1 MKQWII
7 SGADREKVNMLIEQY
22 GLPTLTAVL
31 LSIRDI
37 TEKEKIEKFFSRET
51 ELSDPFLMKDM
62 DKAVERIKSAVTAGE
77 KICIYGDYDC
87 DGITATTILYSY
99 LESVFANVMYY
110 IPDRNAEGYGMN
122 TGAVEKLK
130 NEGVQLIVTVDN
142 GISAI
147 NEIDYANSLGIDVVV
162 TDHHKTQDIL
172 PKAVAV
178 VNPHRADD
186 TSPYEDLCGAGIA
199 LKLAMAMEGEQFSIM
214 ENYGEIAAIGTV
226 ADLVPLT
233 GENRTIVK
241 AGLENIGNTERV
253 GLSSLIEIAGID
265 TVNAGNIGFRIAP
278 RINAAGR
285 LGTTYDALKVFMT
298 EDYDEAQQKA
308 KILNELNAQRQSIE
322 LDIFNEICDYIKI
335 NPEYS
340 YDRVIVVSSEN
351 WNAGVIGIV
360 SSRVTE
366 LFGKPSIVISESGEI
381 CKGSGRSV
389 LGFSIVDAVFAC
401 SEYLEKYGGGGHPM
415 AMGFSIKKENIE
427 PFRKAINAYANKIDK
442 MPLSTVKID
451 CKLNP
456 EKIFPEMVHE
466 IQEFEPFGY
475 GNSKPVFALCEMR
488 LDKII
493 PLKEGKHLKLAV
505 SRNNARLN
513 IMKFSTTVDEFP
525 YSEGDIL
532 DFAVS
537 LETNV
542 YQGRENIS
550 FNVKDIKLSG
560 VSNERIMYS
569 LQEYDKYKSGVL
581 SDKILKILPTRENF
595 AAVYKYILSTRKKY
609 YFIDSMLYKIHNVEI
624 NAFKLLMI
632 LEILSE
638 RGLIE
643 YEREFDRLKIS
654 VVDIKV
660 KVNLQASPIYIK
672 LKEDISHVGEHT

>member
-401 SEYLEKYGGGGHPM
+401 SEYLEKYGGHPM

>member
-285 LGTTYDALKVFMT
+285 LGTTYDALRVFMT

-308 KILNELNAQRQSIE
+308 KILNQLNAQRQSIE

-389 LGFSIVDAVFAC
+389 SGFSIVDAVFAC
-401 SEYLEKYGGGGHPM
+401 SEYLEKYGGHPM

-550 FNVKDIKLSG
+550 FNVRDIKLSG

>member
-37 TEKEKIEKFFSRET
+37 TEKENIEKFFSHET
-51 ELSDPFLMKDM
+51 ELSSPFLMKDM

-110 IPDRNAEGYGMN
+110 IPDRNSEGYGMN
-122 TGAVEKLK
+122 IGAVEKLK

-241 AGLENIGNTERV
+241 AGLENIENTERV

-308 KILNELNAQRQSIE
+308 KILNGLNAERQSIE

-340 YDRVIVVSSEN
+340 YDRVIVVSSEK

-366 LFGKPSIVISESGEI
+366 LFGKPSIIISESGEI

-389 LGFSIVDAVFAC
+389 SGFSIVDAVFAC
-401 SEYLEKYGGGGHPM
+401 SEYLEKYGGHPM

-488 LDKII
+488 LDRII

-532 DFAVS
+532 DFAVC
-537 LETNV
+537 LETNL
-542 YQGRENIS
+542 YQGVESIS
-550 FNVKDIKLSG
+550 FNVRDIKLSG

>member
-265 TVNAGNIGFRIAP
+265 TVNAGNIGLRIAP

-285 LGTTYDALKVFMT
+285 LGTTYDALRVFMT

-401 SEYLEKYGGGGHPM
+401 SEYLEKYGGHPM

-595 AAVYKYILSTRKKY
+595 AVVYKYILSTKKKY

>member
-31 LSIRDI
+31 LSMRDI

-401 SEYLEKYGGGGHPM
+401 SEYLEKYGGHPM

-550 FNVKDIKLSG
+550 FNVRDIKLSG

>member
-1 MKQWII
+1 MKKWII
-7 SGADREKVNMLIEQY
+7 SGADKEMVNMLIQKY
-22 GLPTLTAVL
+22 HLPTLTAVL
-31 LSIRDI
+31 LTIRGI
-37 TEKEKIEKFFSRET
+37 TEGEEIEKFFSQEF
-51 ELSDPFLMKDM
+51 ELSDPFLIKDM
-62 DKAVERIKSAVTAGE
+62 DKAVTRIKKAVTTGE
-77 KICIYGDYDC
+77 KICVYGDYDC
-87 DGITATTILYSY
+87 DGVTATSLLYLY

-122 TGAVEKLK
+122 LQAVEKLRQD
-130 NEGVQLIVTVDN
+130 GIQLIVTVDN

-147 NEIDYANSLGIDVVV
+147 KEIDRANELGIDVVV
-162 TDHHKTQDIL
+162 TDHHKPQDIL
-172 PKAVAV
+172 PKAAAI
-178 VNPHRADD
+178 VNPHRTDD
-186 TSPYEDLCGAGIA
+186 DSPYEDFCGAGLA
-199 LKLAMAMEGEQFSIM
+199 LKLAMAMDGEQFSVM

-241 AGLENIGNTERV
+241 AGLQNISNTERA
-253 GLSSLIEIAGID
+253 GLASLIEVSGID

-285 LGTTYDALKVFMT
+285 LGTTSDALDIFIT
-298 EDYDEAQQKA
+298 EDTEVAQQKA
-308 KILNELNAQRQSIE
+308 KILNDLNAKRQAIE
-322 LDIFNEICDYIKI
+322 LDIFNEICDYIKK

-366 LFGKPSIVISESGEI
+366 MFGKPSIIISESGEI

-389 LGFSIVDAVFAC
+389 SGFSIVDAVFAC
-401 SEYLEKYGGGGHPM
+401 SEYLEKYGGHPM
-415 AMGFSIKKENIE
+415 AMGFSIKKENIG
-427 PFRKAINAYANKIDK
+427 PFRKAINDYANKIDK
-442 MPLSTVKID
+442 MPLLSVKID

-456 EKIFPEMVHE
+456 EKIFPEMVKE
-466 IQEFEPFGY
+466 IQNFEPFGY
-475 GNSKPVFALCEMR
+475 GNAKPVFALCEMR

-493 PLKEGKHLKLAV
+493 PLKDGKHLKLAV

-513 IMKFSTTVDEFP
+513 IMKFFTTVDEFP

-532 DFAVS
+532 DFAVC

-542 YQGRENIS
+542 YQGVESIS
-550 FNVKDIKLSG
+550 FNVREIKLSG
-560 VSNERIMYS
+560 VANERIMYS
-569 LQEYDKYKSGVL
+569 LQEYDKYKRGIL
-581 SDKILKILPTRENF
+581 SEKIIKILPTRENF
-595 AAVYKYILSTRKKY
+595 AAVYKYILSTKKKY
-609 YFIDSMLYKIHNVEI
+609 YFIDSMLYKIHNAEI

-632 LEILSE
+632 LEILNE

-654 VVDIKV
+654 VVDIRV

>member
-7 SGADREKVNMLIEQY
+7 SGADKEKVNMLVEKY

-31 LSIRDI
+31 LSIRGI
-37 TEKEKIEKFFSRET
+37 TEQEDIEQFFSQET
-51 ELSDPFLMKDM
+51 ELSEPFLLKDM
-62 DKAVERIKSAVTAGE
+62 DKAVERIKKAVTAGE
-77 KICIYGDYDC
+77 KICVYGDYDC
-87 DGITATTILYSY
+87 DGITATSILYLY

-122 TGAVEKLK
+122 MGAVKKLK
-130 NEGVQLIVTVDN
+130 EEGVQLIVTVDN

-178 VNPHRADD
+178 VNPHRTDD
-186 TSPYEDLCGAGIA
+186 TSPYEDFCGAGLA

-241 AGLENIGNTERV
+241 AGLQNIANTERV
-253 GLSSLIEIAGID
+253 GLSSLIQVSGID

-285 LGTTYDALKVFMT
+285 LGTTSDALGIFMT
-298 EDYDEAQQKA
+298 EDSEEALSKA
-308 KILNELNAQRQSIE
+308 KILNELNAERQSIE
-322 LDIFNEICDYIKI
+322 LDIFNEICDYIKK

-340 YDRVIVVSSEN
+340 YDRVIVVSSEK

-366 LFGKPSIVISESGEI
+366 LFGKPSIIISESGEI

-389 LGFSIVDAVFAC
+389 SGFSIVDAVFAC
-401 SEYLEKYGGGGHPM
+401 SEYLEKYGGHPM

-427 PFRKAINAYANKIDK
+427 PFRKAINDYANKIDK
-442 MPLSTVKID
+442 MPLSAVKID

-513 IMKFSTTVDEFP
+513 MMKFSTTVDEFP

-532 DFAVS
+532 DFAVC
-537 LETNV
+537 LETNI

-550 FNVKDIKLSG
+550 FSVRDIKLSG
-560 VSNERIMYS
+560 VANERIMYS
-569 LQEYDKYKSGVL
+569 LQEYDKYKSGIL
-581 SDKILKILPTRENF
+581 SDKIIKILPTRENF
-595 AAVYKYILSTRKKY
+595 AAVYKYIASTKKRY

-643 YEREFDRLKIS
+643 YEREFDRLKIA

>member
-1 MKQWII
+1 MKKWEI
-7 SGADREKVNMLIEQY
+7 SGADKDKVNMLIEKY
-22 GLPTLTAVL
+22 NLPTLTAVL
-31 LSIRDI
+31 LAIRGI
-37 TEKEKIEKFFSRET
+37 TEREDIERFFSQEF
-51 ELSDPFLMKDM
+51 ELSDPFLIKDM
-62 DKAVERIKSAVTAGE
+62 DKAVERIKRAVTTGE
-77 KICIYGDYDC
+77 KICVYGDYDC
-87 DGITATTILYSY
+87 DGITATSIMYLY
-99 LESVFANVMYY
+99 LESAFANVMYY
-110 IPDRNAEGYGMN
+110 IPDRNEEGYGMN
-122 TGAVEKLK
+122 MKAVEKLK
-130 NEGVQLIVTVDN
+130 DEGVQLIVTVDN

-147 NEIDYANSLGIDVVV
+147 KEIDYANSLGMDVVV

-178 VNPHRADD
+178 VDPHRADE
-186 TSPYEDLCGAGIA
+186 TSPYKDFCGAGLA

-241 AGLENIGNTERV
+241 AGLNNIANTERA
-253 GLSSLIEIAGID
+253 GLSSLIDVSGID
-265 TVNAGNIGFRIAP
+265 TVNSGNIGFRIAP

-285 LGTTYDALKVFMT
+285 LGTTDDALRIFMT
-298 EDYDEAQQKA
+298 EDFDEAQQKA
-308 KILNELNAQRQSIE
+308 KILNDLNSERQSIE
-322 LDIFNEICDYIKI
+322 LDIFNEICDYIRI

-366 LFGKPSIVISESGEI
+366 LFGKPSVIISESGDI

-389 LGFSIVDAVFAC
+389 SGFSIVDAVFAC
-401 SEYLEKYGGGGHPM
+401 SEYLEKYGGHPM

-427 PFRKAINAYANKIDK
+427 PFRKAINAYANQIDK
-442 MPLSTVKID
+442 MPLLSMKID

-456 EKIFPEMVHE
+456 EKIFPEMVRE
-466 IQEFEPFGY
+466 IQKFEPFGY
-475 GNSKPVFALCEMR
+475 GNPKPVFALCDMR
-488 LDKII
+488 LDRII

-532 DFAVS
+532 DFAVC
-537 LETNV
+537 LETNL
-542 YQGRENIS
+542 YQGVESIS
-550 FNVKDIKLSG
+550 FNVRDIKLSG
-560 VSNERIMYS
+560 VANERIMYS
-569 LQEYDKYKSGVL
+569 LQEYDKYKSG
-581 SDKILKILPTRENF
+581 ILTEKLAKILPTRENF
-595 AAVYKYILSTRKKY
+595 AVVYKYILSTKRKY
-609 YFIDSMLYKIHNVEI
+609 YFIDSMLYKIHNAEI

-632 LEILSE
+632 LEILNE
-638 RGLIE
+638 RGLID
-643 YEREFDRLKIS
+643 YERNFDRLKIS

>member
-7 SGADREKVNMLIEQY
+7 SGADKEKVNMLVEKY

-31 LSIRDI
+31 LSIRGI
-37 TEKEKIEKFFSRET
+37 TEQEDIEQFFSQET
-51 ELSDPFLMKDM
+51 ELSEPFLLKDM
-62 DKAVERIKSAVTAGE
+62 DKAVERIKKAVTAGE
-77 KICIYGDYDC
+77 KICVYGDYDC
-87 DGITATTILYSY
+87 DGITATSILYLY

-122 TGAVEKLK
+122 MGAVKKLK
-130 NEGVQLIVTVDN
+130 EEGVQLIVTVDN

-178 VNPHRADD
+178 VNPHRTDD
-186 TSPYEDLCGAGIA
+186 TSPYEDFCGAGLA
-199 LKLAMAMEGEQFSIM
+199 LKLAMAMEGEQFSII

-241 AGLENIGNTERV
+241 AGLQNIANTERV
-253 GLSSLIEIAGID
+253 GLSSLIQVSGID

-285 LGTTYDALKVFMT
+285 LGTTSDALGIFMT
-298 EDYDEAQQKA
+298 EDSEEALSKA
-308 KILNELNAQRQSIE
+308 KILNELNAERQSIE
-322 LDIFNEICDYIKI
+322 LDIFNEICDYIKK

-340 YDRVIVVSSEN
+340 YDRVIVVSSEK

-366 LFGKPSIVISESGEI
+366 LFGKPSIIISESGEI

-389 LGFSIVDAVFAC
+389 SGFSIVDAVFAC
-401 SEYLEKYGGGGHPM
+401 SEYLEKYGGHPM

-427 PFRKAINAYANKIDK
+427 PFRKAINDYANKIDK
-442 MPLSTVKID
+442 MPLSAVKID

-513 IMKFSTTVDEFP
+513 MMKFSTTVDEFP

-532 DFAVS
+532 DFAVC
-537 LETNV
+537 LETNI

-550 FNVKDIKLSG
+550 FSVRDIKLSG
-560 VSNERIMYS
+560 VANERIMYS
-569 LQEYDKYKSGVL
+569 LQEYDKYKSGIL
-581 SDKILKILPTRENF
+581 SDKIIKILPTRENF
-595 AAVYKYILSTRKKY
+595 AAVYKYIASTKKRY

-643 YEREFDRLKIS
+643 YEREFDRLKIA

>member
-110 IPDRNAEGYGMN
+110 IPDRNSEGYGMN

-401 SEYLEKYGGGGHPM
+401 SEYLEKYGGHPM

-550 FNVKDIKLSG
+550 FNVRDIKLSG

-595 AAVYKYILSTRKKY
+595 AAVYKYILSTKKKY

>member
-7 SGADREKVNMLIEQY
+7 SGADKEKVNMLVEKY

-31 LSIRDI
+31 LSIRGI
-37 TEKEKIEKFFSRET
+37 TEQEDIEQFFSQET
-51 ELSDPFLMKDM
+51 ELSEPFLLKDM
-62 DKAVERIKSAVTAGE
+62 DKAVERIKKAVTAGE
-77 KICIYGDYDC
+77 KICVYGDYDC
-87 DGITATTILYSY
+87 DGITATSILYLY

-122 TGAVEKLK
+122 MGAVKKLK
-130 NEGVQLIVTVDN
+130 EEGVQLIVTVDN

-178 VNPHRADD
+178 VNPHRTDD
-186 TSPYEDLCGAGIA
+186 TSPYEDFCGAGLA

-241 AGLENIGNTERV
+241 AGLQNIANTERV
-253 GLSSLIEIAGID
+253 GLSSLIQVSGID

-285 LGTTYDALKVFMT
+285 LGTTSDALGIFMT
-298 EDYDEAQQKA
+298 EDSEEALSKA
-308 KILNELNAQRQSIE
+308 KILNELNAERQSIE
-322 LDIFNEICDYIKI
+322 LDIFNEICDYIKK

-340 YDRVIVVSSEN
+340 YDRVIVVSSEK

-360 SSRVTE
+360 SSGVTE
-366 LFGKPSIVISESGEI
+366 LFGKPSIIISESGEI

-389 LGFSIVDAVFAC
+389 SGFSIVDAVFAC
-401 SEYLEKYGGGGHPM
+401 SEYLEKYGGHPM

-427 PFRKAINAYANKIDK
+427 PFRKAINDYANKIDK
-442 MPLSTVKID
+442 MPLSAVKID

-513 IMKFSTTVDEFP
+513 MMKFSTTVDEFP

-532 DFAVS
+532 DFAVC
-537 LETNV
+537 LETNI

-550 FNVKDIKLSG
+550 FSVRDIKLSG
-560 VSNERIMYS
+560 VANERIMYS
-569 LQEYDKYKSGVL
+569 LQEYDKYKSGIL
-581 SDKILKILPTRENF
+581 SDKIIKILPTRENF
-595 AAVYKYILSTRKKY
+595 AAVYKYIASTKKRY

-643 YEREFDRLKIS
+643 YEREFDRLKIA

>member
-31 LSIRDI
+31 LSMRDI

-308 KILNELNAQRQSIE
+308 KILNQLNAQRQSIE

-401 SEYLEKYGGGGHPM
+401 SEYLEKYGGHPM

-595 AAVYKYILSTRKKY
+595 AVVYKYILSTKKKY

>member
-401 SEYLEKYGGGGHPM
+401 SEYLEKYGGHPM

-595 AAVYKYILSTRKKY
+595 AVVYKYILSTKKKY

>member
-7 SGADREKVNMLIEQY
+7 SGADKEKVNMLVEKY

-31 LSIRDI
+31 LSIRGI
-37 TEKEKIEKFFSRET
+37 TEQEDIERFFSQET
-51 ELSDPFLMKDM
+51 ELSEPFLLKDM
-62 DKAVERIKSAVTAGE
+62 DKAVERIKKAVTAGE
-77 KICIYGDYDC
+77 KICVYGDYDC
-87 DGITATTILYSY
+87 DGITATSILYLY

-122 TGAVEKLK
+122 MGAVKKLK
-130 NEGVQLIVTVDN
+130 EEGVQLIVTVDN

-178 VNPHRADD
+178 VNPHRTDD
-186 TSPYEDLCGAGIA
+186 TSPYEDFCGAGLA

-241 AGLENIGNTERV
+241 AGLQNIANTERV
-253 GLSSLIEIAGID
+253 GLSSLIQVSGID

-285 LGTTYDALKVFMT
+285 LGTTSDALGIFMT
-298 EDYDEAQQKA
+298 EDSEEALSKA
-308 KILNELNAQRQSIE
+308 KILNELNAERQSIE
-322 LDIFNEICDYIKI
+322 LDIFNEICDYIKK

-340 YDRVIVVSSEN
+340 YDRVIVVSSEK

-360 SSRVTE
+360 SSGVTE
-366 LFGKPSIVISESGEI
+366 LFGKPSIIISESGEI

-389 LGFSIVDAVFAC
+389 SGFSIVDAVFAC
-401 SEYLEKYGGGGHPM
+401 SEYLEKYGGHPM

-427 PFRKAINAYANKIDK
+427 PFRKAINDYANKIDK
-442 MPLSTVKID
+442 MPLSAVKID

-513 IMKFSTTVDEFP
+513 MMKFSTTVDEFP

-532 DFAVS
+532 DFAVC
-537 LETNV
+537 LETNI

-550 FNVKDIKLSG
+550 FSVRDIKLSG
-560 VSNERIMYS
+560 VANERIMYS
-569 LQEYDKYKSGVL
+569 LQEYDKYKSGIL
-581 SDKILKILPTRENF
+581 SDKIIKILPTRENF
-595 AAVYKYILSTRKKY
+595 AAVYKYIASTKKRY

-643 YEREFDRLKIS
+643 YEREFDRLKIA

>member
-1 MKQWII
+1 MKKWII
-7 SGADREKVNMLIEQY
+7 SGADKEMVNMLIQKY
-22 GLPTLTAVL
+22 HLPTLTAVL
-31 LSIRDI
+31 LTIRGI
-37 TEKEKIEKFFSRET
+37 TEGEEIEKFFSQEF
-51 ELSDPFLMKDM
+51 ELSDPFLIKDM
-62 DKAVERIKSAVTAGE
+62 DKAVTRIKKAVTTGE
-77 KICIYGDYDC
+77 KICVYGDYDC
-87 DGITATTILYSY
+87 DGVTATSLLYLY

-122 TGAVEKLK
+122 LQAVEKLRQD
-130 NEGVQLIVTVDN
+130 GIQLIVTVDN

-147 NEIDYANSLGIDVVV
+147 KEIDRANELGIDVVV
-162 TDHHKTQDIL
+162 TDHHKPQDIL
-172 PKAVAV
+172 PKAAAI
-178 VNPHRADD
+178 VNPHRTDD
-186 TSPYEDLCGAGIA
+186 DSPYEDFCGAGLA
-199 LKLAMAMEGEQFSIM
+199 LKLAMAMDGEQFSVM

-241 AGLENIGNTERV
+241 AGLQNISNTERA
-253 GLSSLIEIAGID
+253 GLASLIEVSGID

-285 LGTTYDALKVFMT
+285 LGTTSDALDIFIT
-298 EDYDEAQQKA
+298 EDTEVAQQKA
-308 KILNELNAQRQSIE
+308 KILNDLNAKRQAIE
-322 LDIFNEICDYIKI
+322 LDIFNEICDYIKK

-366 LFGKPSIVISESGEI
+366 MFGKPSIIISESGDI

-389 LGFSIVDAVFAC
+389 SGFSIVDAVFAC
-401 SEYLEKYGGGGHPM
+401 SEYLEKYGGHPM
-415 AMGFSIKKENIE
+415 AMGFSIKKENIG
-427 PFRKAINAYANKIDK
+427 PFRKAINDYANKIDK
-442 MPLSTVKID
+442 MPLLSVKID

-456 EKIFPEMVHE
+456 EKIFPEMVKE
-466 IQEFEPFGY
+466 IQNFEPFGY
-475 GNSKPVFALCEMR
+475 GNAKPVFALCEMR

-493 PLKEGKHLKLAV
+493 PLKDGKHLKLAV

-513 IMKFSTTVDEFP
+513 IMKFFTTVDEFP

-532 DFAVS
+532 DFAVC

-542 YQGRENIS
+542 YQGVESIS
-550 FNVKDIKLSG
+550 FNVREIKLSG
-560 VSNERIMYS
+560 VANERIMYS
-569 LQEYDKYKSGVL
+569 LQEYDKYKRGIL
-581 SDKILKILPTRENF
+581 SEKIIKILPTRENF
-595 AAVYKYILSTRKKY
+595 AAVYKYILSTKKKY
-609 YFIDSMLYKIHNVEI
+609 YFIDSMLYKIHNAEI

-632 LEILSE
+632 LEILNE

-654 VVDIKV
+654 VVDIRV

>member
-308 KILNELNAQRQSIE
+308 KILNGLNAERQSIE

-401 SEYLEKYGGGGHPM
+401 SEYLEKYGGHPM

-550 FNVKDIKLSG
+550 FNVRDIKLSG

>member
-1 MKQWII
+1 MKKWII
-7 SGADREKVNMLIEQY
+7 SGADKEMVNMLIQKY
-22 GLPTLTAVL
+22 HLPTLTAVL
-31 LSIRDI
+31 LTIRGI
-37 TEKEKIEKFFSRET
+37 TEGEEIEKFFSQEF
-51 ELSDPFLMKDM
+51 ELSDPFLIKDM
-62 DKAVERIKSAVTAGE
+62 DKAVTRIKKAVTTGE
-77 KICIYGDYDC
+77 KICVYGDYDC
-87 DGITATTILYSY
+87 DGVTATSLLYLY

-122 TGAVEKLK
+122 LQAVEKLRQD
-130 NEGVQLIVTVDN
+130 GIQLIVTVDN

-147 NEIDYANSLGIDVVV
+147 KEIDRANELGIDVVV
-162 TDHHKTQDIL
+162 TDHHKPQDIL
-172 PKAVAV
+172 PKAAAI
-178 VNPHRADD
+178 VNPHRTDD
-186 TSPYEDLCGAGIA
+186 DSPYEDFCGAGLA
-199 LKLAMAMEGEQFSIM
+199 LKLAMAMDGEQFSVM

-241 AGLENIGNTERV
+241 AGLQNISNTERA
-253 GLSSLIEIAGID
+253 GLASLIEVSGID

-285 LGTTYDALKVFMT
+285 LGTTSDALDIFIT
-298 EDYDEAQQKA
+298 EDTEVAQQKA
-308 KILNELNAQRQSIE
+308 KILNDLNAKRQAIE
-322 LDIFNEICDYIKI
+322 LDIFNEICDYIKK

-366 LFGKPSIVISESGEI
+366 MFGKPSIIISESGEI

-389 LGFSIVDAVFAC
+389 SGFSIVDAVFAC
-401 SEYLEKYGGGGHPM
+401 SEYLEKYGGHPM
-415 AMGFSIKKENIE
+415 AMGFSIKKENIG
-427 PFRKAINAYANKIDK
+427 PFRKAINDYANKIDK
-442 MPLSTVKID
+442 MPLLSVKID

-456 EKIFPEMVHE
+456 EKIFPEMVKE
-466 IQEFEPFGY
+466 IQNFEPFGY
-475 GNSKPVFALCEMR
+475 GNAKPVFALCEMR

-493 PLKEGKHLKLAV
+493 PLKDGKHLKLAV

-513 IMKFSTTVDEFP
+513 IMKFFTTVDEFP

-532 DFAVS
+532 DFAVC

-542 YQGRENIS
+542 YQGVESIS
-550 FNVKDIKLSG
+550 FNVREIKLSG
-560 VSNERIMYS
+560 VANERIMYS
-569 LQEYDKYKSGVL
+569 LQEYDKYKRGIL
-581 SDKILKILPTRENF
+581 SEKIIKILPTRENF
-595 AAVYKYILSTRKKY
+595 AAVYKYILSTKKKY
-609 YFIDSMLYKIHNVEI
+609 YFIDSMLYKIHNAEI

-632 LEILSE
+632 LEILNE

>member
-1 MKQWII
+1 MKKWII
-7 SGADREKVNMLIEQY
+7 SGADKEMVNMLIQKY
-22 GLPTLTAVL
+22 HLPTLTAVL
-31 LSIRDI
+31 LAIRGI
-37 TEKEKIEKFFSRET
+37 TEGEDIEKFFSREF
-51 ELSDPFLMKDM
+51 ELSDPFLIKDM
-62 DKAVERIKSAVTAGE
+62 DKAVKRIKKAVTTGE

-87 DGITATTILYSY
+87 DGVTATALLYLY

-122 TGAVEKLK
+122 LQAVEKLK
-130 NEGVQLIVTVDN
+130 QDGIQLIVTVDN

-147 NEIDYANSLGIDVVV
+147 KEIDRANELGIDVVV
-162 TDHHKTQDIL
+162 TDHHKPQDIL

-178 VNPHRADD
+178 VNPHRTDD
-186 TSPYEDLCGAGIA
+186 DSPYEDFCGAGLA
-199 LKLAMAMEGEQFSIM
+199 LKLAMAMEGEQFSVM

-241 AGLENIGNTERV
+241 AGLQNISNTERV
-253 GLSSLIEIAGID
+253 GLASLIEVSGID

-285 LGTTYDALKVFMT
+285 LGTTSDALDIFTT
-298 EDYDEAQQKA
+298 EDMDDAQQKA
-308 KILNELNAQRQSIE
+308 KILNDLNAERQSIE
-322 LDIFNEICDYIKI
+322 LDIFNEICDYIKK

-366 LFGKPSIVISESGEI
+366 MFGKPSIIISESGEI

-389 LGFSIVDAVFAC
+389 SGFSIVDAVFAC
-401 SEYLEKYGGGGHPM
+401 SEYLEKYGGHPM

-427 PFRKAINAYANKIDK
+427 PFRKAINDYANKIEK
-442 MPLSTVKID
+442 MPLLSVKID

-456 EKIFPEMVHE
+456 EKIFPEMVKE
-466 IQEFEPFGY
+466 IQNFEPFGY

-493 PLKEGKHLKLAV
+493 PLKDGKHLKLAV

-513 IMKFSTTVDEFP
+513 IMKFFTTVDEFP

-532 DFAVS
+532 DFAVC

-542 YQGRENIS
+542 YQGVESIS
-550 FNVKDIKLSG
+550 FNVREIKLSG
-560 VSNERIMYS
+560 VANERIMYS
-569 LQEYDKYKSGVL
+569 LQEYDKYKSGIL
-581 SDKILKILPTRENF
+581 TDKLTKILPTRENF
-595 AAVYKYILSTRKKY
+595 AAVYKYILATKKKY
-609 YFIDSMLYKIHNVEI
+609 YFIDSMLYKIHNAEI

-632 LEILSE
+632 LEILNE

-660 KVNLQASPIYIK
+660 KVNLQTSPIYIK

>member
-285 LGTTYDALKVFMT
+285 LGTTYDALRVFMT

-401 SEYLEKYGGGGHPM
+401 SEYLEKYGGHPM

-550 FNVKDIKLSG
+550 FNVRDIKLSG

>member
-7 SGADREKVNMLIEQY
+7 SGADKEKVNMLVEKY

-31 LSIRDI
+31 LSIRGI
-37 TEKEKIEKFFSRET
+37 TEQEDIEQFFSQET
-51 ELSDPFLMKDM
+51 ELSEPFLLKDM
-62 DKAVERIKSAVTAGE
+62 DKAVERIKKAVTAGE
-77 KICIYGDYDC
+77 KICVYGDYDC
-87 DGITATTILYSY
+87 DGITATSILYLY

-122 TGAVEKLK
+122 MGAVKKLK
-130 NEGVQLIVTVDN
+130 EEGVQLIVTVDN

-178 VNPHRADD
+178 VNPHRTDD
-186 TSPYEDLCGAGIA
+186 TSPYEDFCGAGLA
-199 LKLAMAMEGEQFSIM
+199 LKLAMAMEGEQFSII

-241 AGLENIGNTERV
+241 AGLQNIANTERV
-253 GLSSLIEIAGID
+253 GLSSLIQVSGID

-285 LGTTYDALKVFMT
+285 LGTTSDALGIFMT
-298 EDYDEAQQKA
+298 EDSEEALSKA
-308 KILNELNAQRQSIE
+308 KILNELNAERQSIE
-322 LDIFNEICDYIKI
+322 LDIFNEICDYIKK

-340 YDRVIVVSSEN
+340 YDRVIVVSSEK

-360 SSRVTE
+360 SSGVTE
-366 LFGKPSIVISESGEI
+366 LFGKPSIIISESGEI

-389 LGFSIVDAVFAC
+389 SGFSIVDAVFAC
-401 SEYLEKYGGGGHPM
+401 SEYLEKYGGHPM

-427 PFRKAINAYANKIDK
+427 PFRKAINDYANKIDK
-442 MPLSTVKID
+442 MPLSAVKID

-513 IMKFSTTVDEFP
+513 MMKFSTTVDEFP

-532 DFAVS
+532 DFAVC
-537 LETNV
+537 LETNI

-550 FNVKDIKLSG
+550 FSVRDIKLSG
-560 VSNERIMYS
+560 VANERIMYS
-569 LQEYDKYKSGVL
+569 LQEYDKYKSGIL
-581 SDKILKILPTRENF
+581 SDKIIKILPTRENF
-595 AAVYKYILSTRKKY
+595 AAVYKYIASTKKRY

-643 YEREFDRLKIS
+643 YEREFDRLKIA

>member
-37 TEKEKIEKFFSRET
+37 TEKENIEKFFSHET
-51 ELSDPFLMKDM
+51 ELSNPFLMKDM

-233 GENRTIVK
+233 GENRAIVK

-389 LGFSIVDAVFAC
+389 SGFSIVDAVFAC
-401 SEYLEKYGGGGHPM
+401 SEYLEKYGGHPM

-550 FNVKDIKLSG
+550 FNVRDIKLSG

>member
-1 MKQWII
+1 MKKWII
-7 SGADREKVNMLIEQY
+7 SGADKDVVNMLIEKY
-22 GLPTLTAVL
+22 DLPTLTAVL
-31 LSIRDI
+31 LAIRGMTDR
-37 TEKEKIEKFFSRET
+37 EDIEKFFSQEF
-51 ELSDPFLMKDM
+51 ELSDPFLIKDM
-62 DKAVERIKSAVTAGE
+62 DKAVERIKRAVTTGE
-77 KICIYGDYDC
+77 KICVYGDYDC
-87 DGITATTILYSY
+87 DGITATSIMYLY
-99 LESVFANVMYY
+99 LESSFADVMYY
-110 IPDRNAEGYGMN
+110 IPDRNEEGYGMN
-122 TGAVEKLK
+122 MGAIKKLK
-130 NEGVQLIVTVDN
+130 DEGVQLIVTVDN

-147 NEIDYANSLGIDVVV
+147 KEIDYANSLGMDVVV

-178 VNPHRADD
+178 VDPHRADD
-186 TSPYEDLCGAGIA
+186 TCPYSDFCGAGLA
-199 LKLAMAMEGEQFSIM
+199 LKLAMAMEGEQFSVM

-241 AGLENIGNTERV
+241 AGLSGIDNTERA
-253 GLSSLIEIAGID
+253 GLSSLIEVSGID

-285 LGTTYDALKVFMT
+285 LGTTDDALCIFMT
-298 EDYDEAQQKA
+298 EDFDEAQKKA
-308 KILNELNAQRQSIE
+308 KILNDLNSERQSIE
-322 LDIFNEICDYIKI
+322 LDIFNEICDYIRI

-340 YDRVIVVSSEN
+340 YDRVIVVSSEK

-366 LFGKPSIVISESGEI
+366 LFGKPSVIISESGDI

-389 LGFSIVDAVFAC
+389 SGFSIVDAVFAC
-401 SEYLEKYGGGGHPM
+401 SEYLEKYGGHPM

-427 PFRKAINAYANKIDK
+427 PFRKAINAYANQIDK
-442 MPLSTVKID
+442 MPLLSMKID

-456 EKIFPEMVHE
+456 EKIFPEMVRE
-466 IQEFEPFGY
+466 IQKFEPFGY
-475 GNSKPVFALCEMR
+475 GNPKPVFALCDMR
-488 LDKII
+488 LDRII

-532 DFAVS
+532 DFAVC
-537 LETNV
+537 LETNL
-542 YQGRENIS
+542 YQGVESIS
-550 FNVKDIKLSG
+550 FNVRDIKLSG
-560 VSNERIMYS
+560 VANERIMYS
-569 LQEYDKYKSGVL
+569 LQEYDKYKSG
-581 SDKILKILPTRENF
+581 ILTEKLAKILPTRENF
-595 AAVYKYILSTRKKY
+595 AVVYKYILSTKRKY
-609 YFIDSMLYKIHNVEI
+609 YFIDSMLYKIHNAEI

-632 LEILSE
+632 LEILNE
-638 RGLIE
+638 RGLID
-643 YEREFDRLKIS
+643 YERNFDRLKIS

>member
-37 TEKEKIEKFFSRET
+37 TEKENIEKFFSHET
-51 ELSDPFLMKDM
+51 ELSNPFLMKDM

-110 IPDRNAEGYGMN
+110 IPDRNSEGYGMN
-122 TGAVEKLK
+122 IGAVEKLK

-241 AGLENIGNTERV
+241 AGLENIENTERV

-308 KILNELNAQRQSIE
+308 KILNGLNAERQSIE

-340 YDRVIVVSSEN
+340 YDRVIVVSSEK

-366 LFGKPSIVISESGEI
+366 LFGKPSIIISESGEI

-389 LGFSIVDAVFAC
+389 SGFSIVDAVFAC
-401 SEYLEKYGGGGHPM
+401 SEYLEKYGGHPM

-488 LDKII
+488 LDRII

-532 DFAVS
+532 DFAVC

-550 FNVKDIKLSG
+550 FNVRDIKLSG

>member
-31 LSIRDI
+31 LSMRDI

-401 SEYLEKYGGGGHPM
+401 SEYLEKYGGHPM

-595 AAVYKYILSTRKKY
+595 AVVYKYILSTKKKY

>member
-31 LSIRDI
+31 LSMRDI

-172 PKAVAV
+172 PKSVAV

-285 LGTTYDALKVFMT
+285 LGTTYDALRVFMT

-308 KILNELNAQRQSIE
+308 KILNQLNAQRQSIE

-401 SEYLEKYGGGGHPM
+401 SEYLEKYGGHPM

-595 AAVYKYILSTRKKY
+595 AVVYKYILSTKKKY

>member
-1 MKQWII
+1 
-7 SGADREKVNMLIEQY
+7 
-22 GLPTLTAVL
+22 
-31 LSIRDI
+31 
-37 TEKEKIEKFFSRET
+37 
-51 ELSDPFLMKDM
+51 
-62 DKAVERIKSAVTAGE
+62 
-77 KICIYGDYDC
+77 
-87 DGITATTILYSY
+87 
-99 LESVFANVMYY
+99 
-110 IPDRNAEGYGMN
+110 
-122 TGAVEKLK
+122 
-130 NEGVQLIVTVDN
+130 
-142 GISAI
+142 
-147 NEIDYANSLGIDVVV
+147 
-162 TDHHKTQDIL
+162 
-172 PKAVAV
+172 
-178 VNPHRADD
+178 
-186 TSPYEDLCGAGIA
+186 
-199 LKLAMAMEGEQFSIM
+199 
-214 ENYGEIAAIGTV
+214 
-226 ADLVPLT
+226 
-233 GENRTIVK
+233 
-241 AGLENIGNTERV
+241 
-253 GLSSLIEIAGID
+253 
-265 TVNAGNIGFRIAP
+265 
-278 RINAAGR
+278 
-285 LGTTYDALKVFMT
+285 
-298 EDYDEAQQKA
+298 
-308 KILNELNAQRQSIE
+308 
-322 LDIFNEICDYIKI
+322 
-335 NPEYS
+335 
-340 YDRVIVVSSEN
+340 
-351 WNAGVIGIV
+351 
-360 SSRVTE
+360 
-366 LFGKPSIVISESGEI
+366 
-381 CKGSGRSV
+381 
-389 LGFSIVDAVFAC
+389 
-401 SEYLEKYGGGGHPM
+401 M

-595 AAVYKYILSTRKKY
+595 AVVYKYILSTKKKY

>member
-285 LGTTYDALKVFMT
+285 LGTTYDALRVFMT

-401 SEYLEKYGGGGHPM
+401 SEYLEKYGGHPM

-595 AAVYKYILSTRKKY
+595 AVVYKYILSTKKKY

>member
-37 TEKEKIEKFFSRET
+37 TEKENIEKFFSHET
-51 ELSDPFLMKDM
+51 ELSNPFLMKDM

-308 KILNELNAQRQSIE
+308 KILNGLNAERQSIE

-340 YDRVIVVSSEN
+340 YDRVIVVSSEK

-366 LFGKPSIVISESGEI
+366 LFGKPSIIISESGEI

-389 LGFSIVDAVFAC
+389 SGFSIVDAVFAC
-401 SEYLEKYGGGGHPM
+401 SEYLEKYGGHPM

-550 FNVKDIKLSG
+550 FNVRDIKLSG

-595 AAVYKYILSTRKKY
+595 AVVYKYILSTKKKY

>member
-37 TEKEKIEKFFSRET
+37 TEKENIEKFFSHET
-51 ELSDPFLMKDM
+51 ELSNPFLMKDM

-285 LGTTYDALKVFMT
+285 LGTTYDALRVFMT

-335 NPEYS
+335 KPEYS

-389 LGFSIVDAVFAC
+389 SGFSIVDAVFAC
-401 SEYLEKYGGGGHPM
+401 SEYLEKYGGHPM

-550 FNVKDIKLSG
+550 FNVRDIKLSG